1 MYLAHR
7 RCAFLKKLGTRQ
19 RRLDGN
25 RRRLELLRLA
35 RRAFALEPAQVHQ
48 FYLGRARA
56 KLEKSGRVDESGSL
70 EADAQWPVHRR
81 RLRVKTTTAPA
92 CPGGKKLGVET
103 SGGVQ
108 RSRGTVRRR
117 CRFKQMVC
125 RGGRWRYKTSGDVEA
140 SGGIQ
145 AAHGVAKSAPTT
157 PSSGFKTPPIRCRSI
172 SPSSPPSTRRR
183 PPLMAHVDACTQT
196 MLASGDVQ
204 DQQTLALPAGGLHP
218 PKTPSWNQHFNI
230 RGPGPF
236 EVHSCIVSHIVD
248 LRTFYGDIAASDIL
262 GTSLRCLHRFE
273 GLAVPDPRW
282 GCQGRGHKVA
292 IRVKAAAILGLA
304 IKLVVSADCTD
315 EVPVSRLWAKVAG
328 KAHVALVKALE
339 IQLVNQWPGLEY

>member
-7 RCAFLKKLGTRQ
+7 RGAFLKKLGTPQ
-19 RRLDGN
+19 HRLDGN

-35 RRAFALEPAQVHQ
+35 RRAFALETTQVHQ

-117 CRFKQMVC
+117 CRFKQM
-125 RGGRWRYKTSGDVEA
+125 GRWDGLRWRHLALAKTSGDVEA

-157 PSSGFKTPPIRCRSI
+157 PPISSGFKTPPIRCRSI

-236 EVHSCIVSHIVD
+236 EVHSCIVSHIG
-248 LRTFYGDIAASDIL
+248 FA
-262 GTSLRCLHRFE
+262 GT
-273 GLAVPDPRW
+273 
-282 GCQGRGHKVA
+282 
-292 IRVKAAAILGLA
+292 
-304 IKLVVSADCTD
+304 
-315 EVPVSRLWAKVAG
+315 LW
-328 KAHVALVKALE
+328 
-339 IQLVNQWPGLEY
+339 